1 MNWNEL
7 KPQIID
13 LIYTYGFQ
21 PDGGVSYILKN
32 PCKRR
37 PSPIVV
43 IDDSNTKSQFAVV
56 RMNTITYT
64 LYPNGKESFTSSE
77 HWDFIDKN
85 NCEGFSGM
93 KNYTAWFDMQK
104 TIIDKAIL
112 LHKKEEL
119 ADKQKKLSK
128 DF

>member
-21 PDGGVSYILKN
+21 PDGGSSYILKN

-77 HWDFIDKN
+77 SNRSTLILCASLSFFSSLPPID
-85 NCEGFSGM
+85 
-93 KNYTAWFDMQK
+93 
-104 TIIDKAIL
+104 IL
-112 LHKKEEL
+112 M
-119 ADKQKKLSK
+119 
-128 DF
+128 

>member
-13 LIYTYGFQ
+13 LIYAYGVQ
-21 PDGGVSYILKN
+21 HNGSESYILKN

-37 PSPIVV
+37 PSPTIV
-43 IDDSNTKSQFAVV
+43 IDDSTNSQFAIVK
-56 RMNTITYT
+56 MNTITYT
-64 LYPNGKESFTSSE
+64 LFPNGKESFTSNE
-77 HWDFIDKN
+77 HWDFIHKN
-85 NCEGFSGM
+85 DCDGFSGI

-119 ADKQKKLSK
+119 ADKEKKLSK